1 MKARALLLSLLAL
14 AGLLTCDLHAEEE
27 ARILFIGNSYTNGMR
42 GTFTE
47 MTRQLKGDKVKLE
60 FITKGGWTLRKH
72 FEQAAT
78 IAKIKDGKW
87 THVVLQE
94 QSQAPALGGQ
104 YEAAFHNAVK
114 ELANV
119 IKASGAEPV
128 LYMTWGRRDGD
139 KRNAR
144 VIPTFEKMQNR
155 LTAAYK
161 KAAND
166 NGCTLVPVGEVWAA
180 VRKADPTLGKAL
192 YNRDGSHPAAKG
204 AFLISSTFAKVLFET
219 PTKEIGLRKGVTDEE
234 ATAILKAVDEICK

>member
-1 MKARALLLSLLAL
+1 MNARVLMLSLL
-14 AGLLTCDLHAEEE
+14 GLFCLLPSDLRAEEE

-114 ELANV
+114 ELSKV
-119 IKASGAEPV
+119 IKATGAEPV

-144 VIPTFEKMQNR
+144 IIPTYEKMQNR

-180 VRKADPTLGKAL
+180 VRTADPALGKAL

-204 AFLISSTFAKVLFET
+204 AFLISSTFAKVLFKT
-219 PTKEIGLRKGVTDEE
+219 PTTEIALRKGVTDEE
-234 ATAILKAVDEICK
+234 AKATFRAINEVCK